1 MMTPLFAILLLIGL
15 LGLIGWVWSFI
26 GKRG

>member
-1 MMTPLFAILLLIGL
+1 MMKLLLAILLLIGL
-15 LGLIGWVWSFI
+15 LGLIGWVRSFI